1 MLLEYHRYWGLER
14 PPFSLTPDPD
24 NLYLSKQHRECLL
37 RLMYAIHANKGGA
50 LIISANAG
58 DGKTTVLRRLV
69 ADLKGEGEGEVQVAF
84 IDHPTLTP
92 FQMIQEMAR
101 QLGVEHIG
109 HSKMTAL
116 NRMRAHLTER
126 HQAGGR
132 SVVIV
137 DEGQMLA
144 HRPDILQELRI
155 LLNFCL
161 SDSFL
166 LSFILSGQRPLEGV
180 IRAMPEFWQRLPVRF
195 FLGNLDFRDTCEL
208 IRFRL
213 RRAGLPE
220 EIDIFTR
227 AAYEEIYR
235 FSGGCPRVICS
246 VADLA
251 LVVGRSLRVRQIDA
265 PEVVQASADMD
276 KRSGDSF
283 HYYHFVQSVAQSQA
297 KAEVQTQ
304 VESDKTVEVPAG
316 ASAGSP
322 AGIVW
327 PTET

>member
-1 MLLEYHRYWGLER
+1 M
-14 PPFSLTPDPD
+14 
-24 NLYLSKQHRECLL
+24 
-37 RLMYAIHANKGGA
+37 
-50 LIISANAG
+50 
-58 DGKTTVLRRLV
+58 LRRLV
-69 ADLKGEGEGEVQVAF
+69 NELENGSPGDVRVAF

-92 FQMIQEMAR
+92 LQMIQEMSR
-101 QLGVEHIG
+101 QLGVEKPAR
-109 HSKMTAL
+109 SKMNAL
-116 NRMRAHLTER
+116 NQLRGYLVDR
-126 HQAGGR
+126 HNAGGR

-195 FLGNLDFRDTCEL
+195 FLSNLDFRDMRAL

-213 RRAGLPE
+213 RKAGLPE
-220 EIDIFTR
+220 EIDIFTHE
-227 AAYEEIYR
+227 AYQEIYR
-235 FSGGCPRVICS
+235 FSQGCPRVVCS

-251 LVVGRSLRVRQIDA
+251 MVVGRSLRVRQIDA
-265 PEVVQASADMD
+265 IEVIQACADMD

-283 HYYHFVQSVAQSQA
+283 HYYHFIRNASTPVASEPEPVMQ
-297 KAEVQTQ
+297 E
-304 VESDKTVEVPAG
+304 
-316 ASAGSP
+316 ASGPSERVRAS
-322 AGIVW
+322 
-327 PTET
+327 